1 MFAPPVAKAKTKTAG
16 SSTANLAL
24 QRSTLVARS
33 LGGGAVRQAH
43 MLQRSVGNQAALRF
57 LTQPSRS
64 PTGSIQA
71 KLVVGETSDPL
82 EYEADRVAD
91 QVMRMSDPAVALTAA
106 PPQISRKCD
115 SCEAEEKL
123 QRKPTAS
130 HGAAGE
136 APAIVHEV
144 LRSPGQ
150 PLDSAARAFFE
161 PRFGRSFR
169 HIRVHTDDRAAE
181 SAQAIG
187 ARAYTLGSHIV
198 FAGGRYQTG
207 TPAGRHLLSHELAHT
222 AQQERGA
229 PARLQR
235 AVCSDYNDKSKALCE
250 QQKCVTSDGADGSCR
265 KTGMN
270 VCACFPA
277 RMWKEMLPSWVLV
290 LLSAA
295 ALAAIAAC
303 FASGVCEFGAV
314 VAGLGAAAAAAVIAV
329 LKAAGIRDSGPSA
342 AATPAPAS
350 DQGGSAAEETA

>member
-1 MFAPPVAKAKTKTAG
+1 MFASPVAKAKTKTAA
-16 SSTANLAL
+16 SATANLAL
-24 QRSTLVARS
+24 RYPQMPHRS
-33 LGGGAVRQAH
+33 L
-43 MLQRSVGNQAALRF
+43 GNQAALR
-57 LTQPSRS
+57 LLAQPGGR
-64 PTGSIQA
+64 PTGAIQA

-82 EYEADRVAD
+82 EREADRVAD
-91 QVMRMSDPAVALTAA
+91 QVMRMADPGVALTAG

-115 SCEAEEKL
+115 ACDAEEKL

-136 APAIVHEV
+136 APPIVNEV

-161 PRFGRSFR
+161 PRFGRSFG

-207 TPAGRHLLSHELAHT
+207 TSTGRHLLSHELAHT

-235 AVCSDYNDKSKALCE
+235 AICSEYNESSKALCE
-250 QQKCVTSDGADGSCR
+250 QQTCVTSEGVSGTCR
-265 KTGMN
+265 KTGLH
-270 VCACFPA
+270 VCACFTS
-277 RMWKEMLPSWVLV
+277 RMWRMLPSWLV
-290 LLSAA
+290 ALLGAA

-303 FASGVCEFGAV
+303 FATGVCEFGAV
-314 VAGLGAAAAAAVIAV
+314 VAGLGTLAAAAVIAI
-329 LKAAGIRDSGPSA
+329 LKAAGIRDSGATA
-342 AATPAPAS
+342 AATSAPAG
-350 DQGGSAAEETA
+350 DQGEPAAEETV